1 VNVKLGDNS
10 GKDPVK
16 QQART
21 KILKKAMKF
30 YAENTSHIDIVRNDA
45 LELVYFIRLP
55 ATNCLP
61 KDVKTAFHEHCD
73 RSNIKTK

>member
-1 VNVKLGDNS
+1 
-10 GKDPVK
+10 
-16 QQART
+16 
-21 KILKKAMKF
+21 MKF
-30 YAENTSHIDIVRNDA
+30 YSQNTSHIDIVRNDE

-61 KDVKTAFHEHCD
+61 KEVKTEFHENCD